1 MMSSKKFILPKILR
15 YSLIL
20 FISLLAFTS
29 ANAHNKKAELTDQ
42 DRKTLKSLRITPP
55 SIWIEA
61 HNFIGELNDGSTI
74 NLKDYHHRFVL
85 LNFWATWCVPCLKEM
100 PDLEKA
106 YQQMGSKKLIVLA
119 VGMGEDKS
127 SISKFAEKHGF
138 TFPMV
143 ADTSLEIARLYG
155 VENIP
160 ITYLIN
166 PEGVIIGRALG
177 IRDWASPELLDFIDS
192 KLESANE

>member
-1 MMSSKKFILPKILR
+1 MNSNKLIPPKIFCF
-15 YSLIL
+15 SLIL
-20 FISLLAFTS
+20 FLSLFAFAS
-29 ANAHNKKAELTDQ
+29 ATAHSKKANLTDE
-42 DRKTLKSLRITPP
+42 DRKLLTSLRITPP

-61 HNFIGELNDGSTI
+61 HDFSGELNDGSII

-106 YQQMGSKKLIVLA
+106 YQKMGSKKLIVLA
-119 VGMGEDKS
+119 VGMGEDKR
-127 SISKFAEKHGF
+127 SIRKFAKKHEF

-143 ADTSLEIARLYG
+143 GDTTLEIARLYG

-177 IRDWASPELLDFIDS
+177 IRDWANPKLIEFMDS
-192 KLESANE
+192 KMESMGE

>member
-1 MMSSKKFILPKILR
+1 MNSDKLIPPKIFCF
-15 YSLIL
+15 SLIL
-20 FISLLAFTS
+20 FLSLFAFAS
-29 ANAHNKKAELTDQ
+29 AAAHSKKTDITDE
-42 DRKTLKSLRITPP
+42 DRKLLRSLRITTP

-61 HNFIGELNDGSTI
+61 HDFTAELNDGSII
-74 NLKDYHHRFVL
+74 NLRDYHHRFVL

-106 YQQMGSKKLIVLA
+106 YQKMGSKKLIVLA

-127 SISKFAEKHGF
+127 SISRFAEKHEF
-138 TFPMV
+138 TFPMI
-143 ADTSLEIARLYG
+143 ADSTLEIARLYG

-166 PEGVIIGRALG
+166 PEGIIIGRALG
-177 IRDWASPELLDFIDS
+177 IRDWANPELIEFMDS
-192 KLESANE
+192 KIESANE

>member
-1 MMSSKKFILPKILR
+1 MSNQKSNFSKILR
-15 YSLIL
+15 YVLIL
-20 FISLLAFTS
+20 FLSLFAFTS
-29 ANAHNKKAELTDQ
+29 SMAHSKNSNLTDE
-42 DRKTLKSLRITPP
+42 DIKLLKSLRITPP

-61 HNFIGELNDGSTI
+61 HDFTGELNDGSTV
-74 NLKDYHHRFVL
+74 NLRDYHHRFVL

-106 YQQMGSKKLIVLA
+106 YQKMGSKKLIVLA

-127 SISKFAEKHGF
+127 SISKFAEKHDF
-138 TFPMV
+138 TFPMI
-143 ADTSLEIARLYG
+143 ADSTLEIARLYG

-177 IRDWASPELLDFIDS
+177 IRDWASPELIEFMDS
-192 KLESANE
+192 KLQLTN

>member
-1 MMSSKKFILPKILR
+1 MNSNKLIPPKIFCF
-15 YSLIL
+15 SLIL
-20 FISLLAFTS
+20 FLSLFAFAS
-29 ANAHNKKAELTDQ
+29 ATAHSKKANLTDE
-42 DRKTLKSLRITPP
+42 DRKLLTRLRITPP

-61 HNFIGELNDGSTI
+61 HDFSGELNDGSII

-100 PDLEKA
+100 PDLEKV
-106 YQQMGSKKLIVLA
+106 YQKMGSKKLIVLA
-119 VGMGEDKS
+119 VGMGEDKR
-127 SISKFAEKHGF
+127 SIRKFAKKHEF

-143 ADTSLEIARLYG
+143 ADTTLEIARLYG

-177 IRDWASPELLDFIDS
+177 IRDWASPKLIDFLDS
-192 KLESANE
+192 KIEKMYE

>member
-1 MMSSKKFILPKILR
+1 MFSNKSILPKILSH
-15 YSLIL
+15 SLIL
-20 FISLLAFTS
+20 FLSLFAFAS
-29 ANAHNKKAELTDQ
+29 ATAHSKKADLTDE
-42 DRKTLKSLRITPP
+42 DRKLLKSLRITPP

-61 HNFIGELNDGSTI
+61 HDFTVELNDGSII
-74 NLKDYHHRFVL
+74 NLKDYHHRFVI

-106 YQQMGSKKLIVLA
+106 YQKMGSKKLIVLA
-119 VGMGEDKS
+119 VGMGEDKN
-127 SISKFAEKHGF
+127 SIRKFAEKHEF
-138 TFPMV
+138 TFPMI
-143 ADTSLEIARLYG
+143 ADSTLEIARLYG

-177 IRDWASPELLDFIDS
+177 IRDWASPELIKFMDS
-192 KLESANE
+192 KLESVSE

>member
-1 MMSSKKFILPKILR
+1 MDSKNLILPKLFCF
-15 YSLIL
+15 SLIL
-20 FISLLAFTS
+20 FLSLFAFTS
-29 ANAHNKKAELTDQ
+29 SMAHSKKSNLTDE
-42 DRKTLKSLRITPP
+42 DIKLLKSLRITPP

-61 HNFIGELNDGSTI
+61 HDFTGELNDGSSV
-74 NLKDYHHRFVL
+74 NLRDYHHRFVL

-106 YQQMGSKKLIVLA
+106 YQKMGSKKLIVLA

-127 SISKFAEKHGF
+127 SISKFAEKHDF
-138 TFPMV
+138 TFPMI
-143 ADTSLEIARLYG
+143 ADSTLEIARLYG

-177 IRDWASPELLDFIDS
+177 IRDWASPELIEFIDS
-192 KLESANE
+192 KLKLTN

>member
-1 MMSSKKFILPKILR
+1 MSNQKSNFSKILR
-15 YSLIL
+15 YVLIL
-20 FISLLAFTS
+20 FLSLFAFTS
-29 ANAHNKKAELTDQ
+29 SMAHSKKSNLTDE
-42 DRKTLKSLRITPP
+42 DIKLLKSLRITPP

-61 HNFIGELNDGSTI
+61 HDFTGELYDGSSV
-74 NLKDYHHRFVL
+74 NLRDYHHRFVL

-106 YQQMGSKKLIVLA
+106 YQKMGSKKLIVLA
-119 VGMGEDKS
+119 VGMGEDKN
-127 SISKFAEKHGF
+127 SISKFAEKHDF
-138 TFPMV
+138 TFPMI
-143 ADTSLEIARLYG
+143 ADSTLEIARLYG

-177 IRDWASPELLDFIDS
+177 IREWASPELIEFIDS
-192 KLESANE
+192 KLQLTN

>member
-1 MMSSKKFILPKILR
+1 MNSNKLILPKIFCF
-15 YSLIL
+15 SLIL
-20 FISLLAFTS
+20 FLSLFAFAS
-29 ANAHNKKAELTDQ
+29 VKAHSKKANLTDE
-42 DRKTLKSLRITPP
+42 DRKLLKNLRITPP

-61 HNFIGELNDGSTI
+61 HDFKVELNDGTI
-74 NLKDYHHRFVL
+74 RNLKDYHHRFVL

-127 SISKFAEKHGF
+127 SINRFAEKHEF
-138 TFPMV
+138 TFPMI
-143 ADTSLEIARLYG
+143 ADSTLEIARLYG

-177 IRDWASPELLDFIDS
+177 IRDWASPELIEFMDS
-192 KLESANE
+192 KLESVSE

>member
-1 MMSSKKFILPKILR
+1 MAHSKK
-15 YSLIL
+15 
-20 FISLLAFTS
+20 
-29 ANAHNKKAELTDQ
+29 ANLTDE
-42 DRKTLKSLRITPP
+42 DRKLLKSLRITPL

-61 HNFIGELNDGSTI
+61 HDFTGEINDGSTI

-127 SISKFAEKHGF
+127 SISRFAEKHEF
-138 TFPMV
+138 TFPMI
-143 ADTSLEIARLYG
+143 ADPTLEIARLYG

-166 PEGVIIGRALG
+166 PEGIIIGRALG
-177 IRDWASPELLDFIDS
+177 IRDWGSPELIEFMDS
-192 KLESANE
+192 KLESVNE

>member
-1 MMSSKKFILPKILR
+1 MSNQKSNFSKILR
-15 YSLIL
+15 YVLIL
-20 FISLLAFTS
+20 FLSLFAFTS
-29 ANAHNKKAELTDQ
+29 SMAHSKKSNLTDE
-42 DRKTLKSLRITPP
+42 DIKLLKSLRITPP

-61 HNFIGELNDGSTI
+61 HDFTGELNDGSTV
-74 NLKDYHHRFVL
+74 NLRDYHHRFVL

-106 YQQMGSKKLIVLA
+106 YQKMGSKKLIVLA

-127 SISKFAEKHGF
+127 SISKFAEKHDF
-138 TFPMV
+138 TFPMI
-143 ADTSLEIARLYG
+143 ADSTLEIARLYG

-177 IRDWASPELLDFIDS
+177 IREWASPELIEFIDS
-192 KLESANE
+192 KLQLTN

>member
-1 MMSSKKFILPKILR
+1 MNSKKLILPKIFCF
-15 YSLIL
+15 SLIL
-20 FISLLAFTS
+20 FLSLFAFAS
-29 ANAHNKKAELTDQ
+29 VKAHSKKANLTDE
-42 DRKTLKSLRITPP
+42 DRKLLKSLRITPP

-61 HNFIGELNDGSTI
+61 HDFAGELKDGSII

-106 YQQMGSKKLIVLA
+106 YQKMGSKKLIVLA

-127 SISKFAEKHGF
+127 SISRFAEKHEF
-138 TFPMV
+138 TFPMI
-143 ADTSLEIARLYG
+143 ADSTLEIARLYG

-166 PEGVIIGRALG
+166 PE
-177 IRDWASPELLDFIDS
+177 
-192 KLESANE
+192 

>member
-1 MMSSKKFILPKILR
+1 MDSKKLILPKFFCF
-15 YSLIL
+15 SLIL
-20 FISLLAFTS
+20 FLSLFAFTS
-29 ANAHNKKAELTDQ
+29 SMAHSKKANLTDE
-42 DRKTLKSLRITPP
+42 DRKLLKSLRITPP

-61 HNFIGELNDGSTI
+61 HDFTGELNDGSTV
-74 NLKDYHHRFVL
+74 NLKDYQHRFVL
-85 LNFWATWCVPCLKEM
+85 LNFWATWCVACLKEM

-106 YQQMGSKKLIVLA
+106 YQIMGSKKLIVLA

-127 SISKFAEKHGF
+127 SISKFAEKHDF
-138 TFPMV
+138 TFPMI
-143 ADTSLEIARLYG
+143 AYSTLEIARLYG

-177 IRDWASPELLDFIDS
+177 IRDWASPELIEFMDS
-192 KLESANE
+192 KLQLTN

>member
-1 MMSSKKFILPKILR
+1 MSNQKSNFSKILR
-15 YSLIL
+15 YVLIL
-20 FISLLAFTS
+20 FLSLFAFTS
-29 ANAHNKKAELTDQ
+29 SMAHSKKSNLTDE
-42 DRKTLKSLRITPP
+42 DIKLLKSLRITPP

-61 HNFIGELNDGSTI
+61 HDFTGELNDGSTV
-74 NLKDYHHRFVL
+74 NLRDYHHRFVL

-106 YQQMGSKKLIVLA
+106 YQKMGSKKLIVLA

-127 SISKFAEKHGF
+127 SISKFAEKHDF
-138 TFPMV
+138 TFPMI
-143 ADTSLEIARLYG
+143 ADSTLEIARLYG

-177 IRDWASPELLDFIDS
+177 IRDWASPELIEFMDS
-192 KLESANE
+192 KLQLTN

>member
-1 MMSSKKFILPKILR
+1 MNSNKLVPPKIFCF
-15 YSLIL
+15 SLIL
-20 FISLLAFTS
+20 FLSLFAFAS
-29 ANAHNKKAELTDQ
+29 ATAHSKKANLTDE
-42 DRKTLKSLRITPP
+42 DRKLLTSLRITPP

-61 HNFIGELNDGSTI
+61 HDFSGELNDGSII

-106 YQQMGSKKLIVLA
+106 YQKMGSKKLIVLA

-127 SISKFAEKHGF
+127 SIRKFAKKHEF

-143 ADTSLEIARLYG
+143 ADTTLEIARLYG

-177 IRDWASPELLDFIDS
+177 IRDWANPKLIEFMDS
-192 KLESANE
+192 KLESLSE

>member
-1 MMSSKKFILPKILR
+1 MSNQKSNFSKILR
-15 YSLIL
+15 YVLIL
-20 FISLLAFTS
+20 FLSLFAFTS
-29 ANAHNKKAELTDQ
+29 SMAHSKKANLTDE
-42 DRKTLKSLRITPP
+42 DRKLLKSLRITPP

-61 HNFIGELNDGSTI
+61 HDFTGELNDGSTV

-106 YQQMGSKKLIVLA
+106 YQKMGSKKLIVLA

-127 SISKFAEKHGF
+127 SISKFAEKHDF
-138 TFPMV
+138 TFPMI
-143 ADTSLEIARLYG
+143 ADSTLEIARLYG

-177 IRDWASPELLDFIDS
+177 IRDWASPELIEFMDS
-192 KLESANE
+192 KLQLTN

>member
-1 MMSSKKFILPKILR
+1 MSSKKLIPPKIFCF
-15 YSLIL
+15 SLIL
-20 FISLLAFTS
+20 FLSLFAFASTS
-29 ANAHNKKAELTDQ
+29 AHSKKAKLTDE
-42 DRKTLKSLRITPP
+42 DRKLLKSLRITPP
-55 SIWIEA
+55 SIWLEA
-61 HNFIGELNDGSTI
+61 HDFTGEINDGRII

-85 LNFWATWCVPCLKEM
+85 LNFWATWCLPCLKEM

-119 VGMGEDKS
+119 VGMGEDKN
-127 SISKFAEKHGF
+127 SISRFAEKHGF
-138 TFPMV
+138 TFPMI
-143 ADTSLEIARLYG
+143 ADSTLEIARLYG

-177 IRDWASPELLDFIDS
+177 IRDWASPKLLEFMDS

>member
-1 MMSSKKFILPKILR
+1 MSIQKSIFPKILR
-15 YSLIL
+15 YILIL
-20 FISLLAFTS
+20 FLSSFAIDS
-29 ANAHNKKAELTDQ
+29 ASAHSKKANLTDE
-42 DRKTLKSLRITPP
+42 DKKLLRSLRITPP
-55 SIWIEA
+55 SIWIKA
-61 HNFIGELNDGSTI
+61 HDFSGELNDGSTI

-106 YQQMGSKKLIVLA
+106 YQKLGSKKLIVLA

-127 SISKFAEKHGF
+127 SISRFSKKHEF
-138 TFPMV
+138 TFPMI
-143 ADTSLEIARLYG
+143 ADSTLEIARLYG

-177 IRDWASPELLDFIDS
+177 VRDWASKELIEFIDS
-192 KLESANE
+192 KLESVSE

>member
-1 MMSSKKFILPKILR
+1 MIYKLLILPKIFCF
-15 YSLIL
+15 SLIL
-20 FISLLAFTS
+20 FLSLFVS
-29 ANAHNKKAELTDQ
+29 ASPNAHSKKAELTDE
-42 DRKTLKSLRITPP
+42 DIKLLKSLRITPP

-61 HNFIGELNDGSTI
+61 HNFKGELNDGSTI

-100 PDLEKA
+100 PDLEKV
-106 YQQMGSKKLIVLA
+106 YKKMGSKKLVVLA

-127 SISKFAEKHGF
+127 SIRNFAEKHDF
-138 TFPMV
+138 TFPMI
-143 ADTSLEIARLYG
+143 ADSTLEIARLYG

-166 PEGVIIGRALG
+166 PEGIIIGRAIG
-177 IRDWASPELLDFIDS
+177 VREWANTELIEFMDS
-192 KLESANE
+192 KLESLSE

>member
-1 MMSSKKFILPKILR
+1 MNSNKFFPPKIFCF
-15 YSLIL
+15 SLIL
-20 FISLLAFTS
+20 FLSLFAFAS
-29 ANAHNKKAELTDQ
+29 ATAHSKKANLTDE
-42 DRKTLKSLRITPP
+42 DRKLLTSLRITPP

-61 HNFIGELNDGSTI
+61 HDFKAEQNDGSII

-127 SISKFAEKHGF
+127 SISRFAEKHEF
-138 TFPMV
+138 TFPMI
-143 ADTSLEIARLYG
+143 ADSTLEIARLYG

-166 PEGVIIGRALG
+166 PEGIIIGRALG
-177 IRDWASPELLDFIDS
+177 IRDWASPELIEFMDS
-192 KLESANE
+192 KLESVSE

>member
-1 MMSSKKFILPKILR
+1 MSNKIIFLKKTFSYCLIFFLSLFVFASAAAHSKKADIKD
-15 YSLIL
+15 
-20 FISLLAFTS
+20 
-29 ANAHNKKAELTDQ
+29 E
-42 DRKTLKSLRITPP
+42 DRKFLRSLRITTP

-61 HNFIGELNDGSTI
+61 HDFTAELNDGSII

-106 YQQMGSKKLIVLA
+106 YQQLGSKKLVVLA
-119 VGMGEDKS
+119 VGMGEDKN
-127 SISKFAEKHGF
+127 SIRKFAEKHEF
-138 TFPMV
+138 TFPMI
-143 ADTSLEIARLYG
+143 ADSTLEIARLYG

-177 IRDWASPELLDFIDS
+177 IRDWANPRLIEFMDS
-192 KLESANE
+192 KLESLSE

>member
-1 MMSSKKFILPKILR
+1 MSNQKSNFSKILR
-15 YSLIL
+15 YVLIL
-20 FISLLAFTS
+20 FLSLFAFTS
-29 ANAHNKKAELTDQ
+29 SMAHSKKGNLTDE
-42 DRKTLKSLRITPP
+42 DRKLLKSLRITPP

-61 HNFIGELNDGSTI
+61 HDFTGELNDGSTV
-74 NLKDYHHRFVL
+74 NLKDYQHRFVL

-106 YQQMGSKKLIVLA
+106 YQKMGSKKLIVLA

-127 SISKFAEKHGF
+127 SISKFAEKHEF
-138 TFPMV
+138 TFPMI
-143 ADTSLEIARLYG
+143 ADSTLEIARLYG

-177 IRDWASPELLDFIDS
+177 IRDWASPELIEIIDS
-192 KLESANE
+192 KLQLTN

>member
-1 MMSSKKFILPKILR
+1 MKSKKLILPKIF
-15 YSLIL
+15 YFSLIFFL
-20 FISLLAFTS
+20 SWFAFSS
-29 ANAHNKKAELTDQ
+29 ANAHSKKAELTDE
-42 DRKTLKSLRITPP
+42 DRKLLKSLRITPP

-61 HNFIGELNDGSTI
+61 HDFTGELNDGSTI

-106 YQQMGSKKLIVLA
+106 YQKMGSKKLVVLA

-127 SISKFAEKHGF
+127 SIRNFAEKHDF
-138 TFPMV
+138 TFPMI
-143 ADTSLEIARLYG
+143 ADSTLEIARLYG

-177 IRDWASPELLDFIDS
+177 IRDWASPDLIEFMDS
-192 KLESANE
+192 KLQLTNE

>member
-1 MMSSKKFILPKILR
+1 MNSNKFFPPKIFCF
-15 YSLIL
+15 SLIL
-20 FISLLAFTS
+20 FLSLFAFAS
-29 ANAHNKKAELTDQ
+29 ATAHSKKANLTDE
-42 DRKTLKSLRITPP
+42 DRKLLKSLRITPP

-61 HNFIGELNDGSTI
+61 HDFTVEINDGRII

-85 LNFWATWCVPCLKEM
+85 LNFWATWCLPCLKEM

-106 YQQMGSKKLIVLA
+106 YQKMWSKKLIVLA
-119 VGMGEDKS
+119 VGMGEDKN
-127 SISKFAEKHGF
+127 SIGKFAEKHGF

-143 ADTSLEIARLYG
+143 ADTTLEIARLYG

-177 IRDWASPELLDFIDS
+177 IRDWASPKLLEFMDS
-192 KLESANE
+192 KIESANE

>member
-1 MMSSKKFILPKILR
+1 MSNQKLILPKILR
-15 YSLIL
+15 YVLIFFLSL
-20 FISLLAFTS
+20 FAFSSALAHS
-29 ANAHNKKAELTDQ
+29 KKADLTDE
-42 DRKTLKSLRITPP
+42 DRKLLKSLRINPP

-61 HNFIGELNDGSTI
+61 NDFTGELNDGSTI

-127 SISKFAEKHGF
+127 SISRFAEKHEF
-138 TFPMV
+138 TFPMI
-143 ADTSLEIARLYG
+143 ADSTL
-155 VENIP
+155 
-160 ITYLIN
+160 
-166 PEGVIIGRALG
+166 
-177 IRDWASPELLDFIDS
+177 
-192 KLESANE
+192 

>member
-1 MMSSKKFILPKILR
+1 MKSNKLTLPIILCF
-15 YSLIL
+15 SLIF
-20 FISLLAFTS
+20 FISLFAFTLTEAHS
-29 ANAHNKKAELTDQ
+29 QKANLTDE
-42 DRKTLKSLRITPP
+42 DRKLLKSLKITPP

-61 HNFIGELNDGSTI
+61 HDFKGELNDGSII

-106 YQQMGSKKLIVLA
+106 YQHMGSKKLIVLA
-119 VGMGEDKS
+119 VGMGENKS
-127 SISKFAEKHGF
+127 SISSFAKKYEF
-138 TFPMV
+138 TFPMI
-143 ADTSLEIARLYG
+143 ADSSLEIARLYG
-155 VENIP
+155 VESIP

-177 IRDWASPELLDFIDS
+177 IRDWASPELIEFMDS
-192 KLESANE
+192 KLKSMNE

>member
-1 MMSSKKFILPKILR
+1 MNSKKRILPKIFC

-20 FISLLAFTS
+20 FLILFACTS
-29 ANAHNKKAELTDQ
+29 ATAHSKKVDLTDE
-42 DRKTLKSLRITPP
+42 DRKLLKSLRINPP

-61 HNFIGELNDGSTI
+61 HDFKVELNDGSII

-106 YQQMGSKKLIVLA
+106 YQIMGSKKLIVLA

-127 SISKFAEKHGF
+127 SISRFAEKHEF
-138 TFPMV
+138 TFPMI
-143 ADTSLEIARLYG
+143 ADSTLEIARLYG

-166 PEGVIIGRALG
+166 PEGIIIGRALG
-177 IRDWASPELLDFIDS
+177 IRDWASQELIEFMDS
-192 KLESANE
+192 KLETVNE

>member
-1 MMSSKKFILPKILR
+1 MAHSKK
-15 YSLIL
+15 
-20 FISLLAFTS
+20 
-29 ANAHNKKAELTDQ
+29 ANLTDE
-42 DRKTLKSLRITPP
+42 DRKLLKSLRITPP

-61 HNFIGELNDGSTI
+61 HDFTGEINDGSTI

-106 YQQMGSKKLIVLA
+106 YQIMGSKKLIVLA

-127 SISKFAEKHGF
+127 SISKFAEKHDF
-138 TFPMV
+138 TFPMI
-143 ADTSLEIARLYG
+143 ADSTLEIARLYG

-177 IRDWASPELLDFIDS
+177 IRDWASPELIEFMDS
-192 KLESANE
+192 KLQLTN

>member
-1 MMSSKKFILPKILR
+1 MNSKKLTLPKILCLNLIFFL
-15 YSLIL
+15 SL
-20 FISLLAFTS
+20 FAYTS
-29 ANAHNKKAELTDQ
+29 AKAHSKKANLTDE
-42 DRKTLKSLRITPP
+42 DRKLLKSLKITPP

-61 HNFIGELNDGSTI
+61 HDFKGELNDGSI
-74 NLKDYHHRFVL
+74 IKLKDYHHRFVL

-127 SISKFAEKHGF
+127 SINRFAEKHEF
-138 TFPMV
+138 TFPMI

-166 PEGVIIGRALG
+166 PDGVIIGRALG
-177 IRDWASPELLDFIDS
+177 IRDWANPELIEFMNY
-192 KLESANE
+192 KLKSVNE

>member
-1 MMSSKKFILPKILR
+1 MDSKKLILPKFFCF
-15 YSLIL
+15 SLIL
-20 FISLLAFTS
+20 LLSLFAFTYS
-29 ANAHNKKAELTDQ
+29 MAHSKKANLTDE
-42 DRKTLKSLRITPP
+42 DRKLLKILRITPP

-61 HNFIGELNDGSTI
+61 HDFTGEINDGSTI

-106 YQQMGSKKLIVLA
+106 YQIMGSKKLIVLA

-127 SISKFAEKHGF
+127 SISKFAEKHDF
-138 TFPMV
+138 TFPMI
-143 ADTSLEIARLYG
+143 ADSTLEIARLYG

-177 IRDWASPELLDFIDS
+177 IRDWASPELIEFMDS
-192 KLESANE
+192 KLQLTN

>member
-1 MMSSKKFILPKILR
+1 MDSKNLILQKLFCF
-15 YSLIL
+15 SLIL
-20 FISLLAFTS
+20 FLSLFAFAS
-29 ANAHNKKAELTDQ
+29 AMAHSKKAKLTDE
-42 DRKTLKSLRITPP
+42 DRKLLKSLRITPP

-61 HNFIGELNDGSTI
+61 QDFTGEINDGSTV

-106 YQQMGSKKLIVLA
+106 YQKMGSKKLIVLA

-127 SISKFAEKHGF
+127 SISKFAEKHDF
-138 TFPMV
+138 TFPMI
-143 ADTSLEIARLYG
+143 ADSTLEIARLYG

-177 IRDWASPELLDFIDS
+177 IRDWASPELIEFMDS
-192 KLESANE
+192 KLESVNE